1 MAQQSSDN
9 DGTPLQ
15 STLRPAVVE
24 DDEPSTQWAQP
35 RPVGV
40 DLVQRNRLLEKV
52 EAGLF
57 SRPTPP
63 PAVVLKSRYRLTSL
77 LGAGGMGVVYSA
89 YDPVLER
96 EVAIKFVRTG
106 SAVATQD
113 LLREARALARLRHPN
128 VVPVYDVGEYD
139 PAELEVVGLVPGD
152 GLEPTF
158 VVMER
163 VEGTTLNRW
172 LDYPKRTANEIIDV
186 FVQAAEGLAAAHEV
200 GVVHR
205 DFKPSNVM
213 VSDAGRARVLDFGLA
228 RRVGDGVPSQVVG
241 VQLDGLTGFDAE
253 RTLVETGMAVGTP
266 AYMAPEQHVGGHG
279 DARSDQYSFCVALCE
294 ALTCEPLFRGRG
306 PTNIA
311 RAKNAGPV
319 LLPSSSGVSRRVRAL
334 IRRGTAP
341 DPAAR
346 LSSMDA
352 VVSELR
358 PALGGR
364 RRWIWVGGASFLG
377 GTALASSLSP
387 SSERNCQEEATAAIE
402 STWNQTMRDDLRGV
416 FVRADAPFA
425 AASWASTQ
433 EELDGFAQRWV
444 DRRTSACQ
452 VEAANESTSS
462 SVGACLDNQRDYMIA
477 LVRVLERGDTAVVA
491 SAVSLTEL
499 LPRLDDCDSA
509 QRRPAHRVGPS
520 TQAIAQAK
528 VRETAGDVFAA
539 RALLTDEL
547 QQHEDTLSSSSA
559 ALLLARTGVALRA
572 GDPSAAETDAN
583 RAWEIAERSGD
594 SQLASRAMVAL
605 VSVRRAQARYAEAES
620 MLSILSARASAATE
634 GSTLSARVLTERG
647 QLAWTRNEFTSAVSL
662 LQDAMDAWALARGP
676 NAQPL
681 AGLRSTHA
689 VAVARMG
696 DTDTAT
702 SFLEELYAEQQS
714 RLGEGHP
721 SLATIDLDFARVH
734 RAARQPRLAL
744 QHLRTAVRILE
755 GSQMQARLEKVDA
768 LESAAAVELDLGL
781 AISAEKTA
789 VELIEDQRRRLG
801 EGHPQLVD
809 AYSTLALAR
818 SLRGNPRAAA
828 EALRAAE
835 KAHRASPE
843 PSAVVGGL
851 IDALLCDAQMQ
862 LGEADEAIALCGAA
876 VTAWSAAPENST
888 TALLRMM
895 YAVALGR
902 GGRTSEA
909 LVQVDAAREVL
920 DDPSLPTIA
929 RAQGAMLEGEL
940 WFSTGQFGLAM
951 VRFEEA
957 RALLEPD
964 PSGAPAEWVR
974 IHLRRATIAGMHGE
988 HERAMRSAVLGV
1000 DYARQAGLEVEIAAA
1015 CTKLLA
1021 VLVRPL
1027 DRTRSRQLLRE
1038 ANGQFERLGTD
1049 AIVIETHARWS
1060 AAVASSLR

>member
-1 MAQQSSDN
+1 MAQHPEN
-9 DGTPLQ
+9 DGTLVQRRLGPE
-15 STLRPAVVE
+15 TGER
-24 DDEPSTQWAQP
+24 DDPSTQWAQP
-35 RPVGV
+35 RPMGV
-40 DLVQRNRLLEKV
+40 DLVQRNRLLQQV
-52 EAGLF
+52 EASLF
-57 SRPTPP
+57 SRPTLPP
-63 PAVVLKSRYRLTSL
+63 SVILKSRYQLTAL
-77 LGAGGMGVVYSA
+77 LGSGGMGVVYSA

-96 EVAIKFVRTG
+96 DVAIKFVRTG
-106 SAVATQD
+106 SAVATRD
-113 LLREARALARLRHPN
+113 LLREARTLARLRHPN

-139 PAELEVVGLVPGD
+139 PREFEALGLAQGD

-172 LDYPKRTANEIIDV
+172 LDYPKRPLQEIVAV

-228 RRVGDGVPSQVVG
+228 RRVGDGVPSQAGGLPVG
-241 VQLDGLTGFDAE
+241 EFTEFDAE
-253 RTLVETGMAVGTP
+253 RTLVETGMAIGTP
-266 AYMAPEQHVGGHG
+266 AYMAPEQHVGEHG

-294 ALTCEPLFRGRG
+294 ALTREPLFRARSPSEIARDKARG
-306 PTNIA
+306 PVT
-311 RAKNAGPV
+311 V
-319 LLPSSSGVSRRVRAL
+319 SSSANVPRRIRAL

-346 LSSMDA
+346 FSSMDA
-352 VVSELR
+352 VVAELR
-358 PALGGR
+358 PVLRGR
-364 RRWIWVGGASFLG
+364 RRWFWVGGASFLG

-387 SSERNCQEEATAAIE
+387 SPDRDCQAEAAEAIE
-402 STWNQTMRDDLRGV
+402 STWNATKRDELQGA
-416 FVRADAPFA
+416 FFRADVPFA
-425 AASWASTQ
+425 ATSWASTQ

-444 DRRTSACQ
+444 DRRASACQ
-452 VEAANESTSS
+452 VEAANEPSSTSTTE
-462 SVGACLDNQRDYMIA
+462 CLDNQRDYMTA
-477 LVRVLERGDTAVVA
+477 LVQVLQRGDTAVVA
-491 SAVSLTEL
+491 SAVSLMEL
-499 LPRLDDCDSA
+499 LPHLDDCDSA
-509 QRRPAHRVGPS
+509 LRRPAHRVGSS
-520 TQAIAQAK
+520 TQAIAEAK
-528 VRETAGDVFAA
+528 VRETAGDVSAA
-539 RALLTDEL
+539 QELLTTEL

-559 ALLLARTGVALRA
+559 ALLLARAGVALRA
-572 GDPSAAETDAN
+572 GEPATAETDAN

-594 SQLASRAMVAL
+594 SQLASRAMVAI

-620 MLSILSARASAATE
+620 MLSILSARASAAQE

-647 QLAWTRNEFTSAVSL
+647 QLAWTRNDFTAAVSS
-662 LQDAMDAWALARGP
+662 LQEAMDAWVVAQGP

-696 DTDTAT
+696 ATDTAI
-702 SFLEELYAEQQS
+702 SLIEELYEEQRS

-721 SLATIDLDFARVH
+721 SLATIDLDFARIH
-734 RAARQPRLAL
+734 RAARRPRLAL
-744 QHLRTAVRILE
+744 RHLRTAVGILKRS
-755 GSQMQARLEKVDA
+755 GMQARLEKVDA

-781 AISAEKTA
+781 AISAEDTA
-789 VELIEDQRRRLG
+789 LELIADQRQRLG

-818 SLRGNPRAAA
+818 SLRGNPRASA
-828 EALRAAE
+828 EALGLAE
-835 KAHRASPE
+835 KAHDASPE
-843 PSAVVGGL
+843 PSPVVGGL
-851 IDALLCDAQMQ
+851 IEALLCDAQMQ
-862 LGEADEAIALCGAA
+862 LGETDEAIELCGAA
-876 VTAWSAAPENST
+876 VTAWSTATPENST

-895 YAVALGR
+895 FAVALGR

-920 DDPSLPTIA
+920 DDPSVPTIA

-940 WFSTGQFGLAM
+940 WFSAGQLGLAM

-957 RALLEPD
+957 RSMLEPD

-974 IHLRRATIAGMHGE
+974 IQLRRATIAGMHGDR
-988 HERAMRSAVLGV
+988 ERAMQYARLGTA
-1000 DYARQAGLEVEIAAA
+1000 YARQVGLEVEIAAA

-1021 VLVRPL
+1021 VVTRPV
-1027 DRTRSRQLLRE
+1027 DRRRSRALHRE
-1038 ANGQFERLGTD
+1038 AKAQFKRLGTD
-1049 AIVIETHARWS
+1049 PVVIANHARWS
-1060 AAVASSLR
+1060 DAVASSLR